1 MSRDSIGNRRGP
13 LEMQIAADD
22 LDDLSAGAVFLATG
36 GGGDPYVA
44 KLATYNLLSDIGP
57 AEMIAVDDLDDDA
70 FVVAVGNVGAPTVSL
85 ELLPSV
91 QDPAKVVDAFE
102 KLVGRRVDAV
112 VPFEI
117 GGGNSLIPIMAA
129 VSHGVPIIDG
139 DGMGRA
145 LPAAQ
150 MMTYPIAGVRPT
162 PAVALDYM
170 GNTASLSTDST
181 DTYERHIRSLA
192 MAMGG
197 MILAAEHP
205 MSGRQLKES
214 VVPGTVSF
222 SMAVGRTLREYRG
235 AAGRILG
242 PLRELFATSLY
253 GGMFHIFSGKV
264 VDFASRIE
272 GGFDVGRAVIEP
284 FDQATEPLTVN
295 VRNEYLSAQVGEQV
309 LVSVP
314 DLITILDS
322 ETSTPI
328 NTERLRYGQRVTVLG
343 TGCPA
348 FYRREAAM
356 RVVAPSCFGLPFDYV
371 PVEDLQRYHRPL
383 PGCLGS
389 E

>member
-1 MSRDSIGNRRGP
+1 MRITTED
-13 LEMQIAADD
+13 LE
-22 LDDLSAGAVFLATG
+22 DLSAGAVFLATG

-44 KLATYNLLSDIGP
+44 KLATYNLLTELGP
-57 AEMIAVDDLDDDA
+57 VEMIAVEDLDDDA

-91 QDPAKVVDAFE
+91 QDPAKVLIEFE
-102 KLVGRRVDAV
+102 NLVGRKIDAV
-112 VPFEI
+112 VSFEI

-129 VSHGVPIIDG
+129 AGHGVPVIDG

-150 MMTYPIAGVRPT
+150 MMTYAIAGVPPT
-162 PAVALDYM
+162 PAIALDYM
-170 GNTASLSTDST
+170 GNTASFSTDST

-197 MILAAEHP
+197 MILTAEHP
-205 MSGRQLKES
+205 MSGRQLKQS
-214 VVPGTVSF
+214 VVSGTVSF
-222 SMAVGRTLREYRG
+222 SIAVGRTLRQYRG
-235 AAGRILG
+235 AAKKILD

-253 GGMFHIFSGKV
+253 GDMFHIFSGKV
-264 VDFASRIE
+264 VDYASRIE
-272 GGFDVGRAVIEP
+272 GGFDVGRAIIEP
-284 FDQATEPLTVN
+284 FDQAPKPLTIN
-295 VRNEYLSAQVGEQV
+295 VKNEYLSAQLGEQV

-314 DLITILDS
+314 DLITVLDC

-348 FYRREAAM
+348 FYRQEAAM

-371 PVEDLQRYHRPL
+371 PVEDLQRHHQSPT
-383 PGCLGS
+383 
-389 E
+389 

>member
-1 MSRDSIGNRRGP
+1 
-13 LEMQIAADD
+13 MQIAAED
-22 LDDLSAGAVFLATG
+22 LEDLSAGAVFLATG

-44 KLATYNLLSDIGP
+44 RLATFNLLTELGP
-57 AEMIAVDDLDDDA
+57 AGMVAVDDLEDDA
-70 FVVAVGNVGAPTVSL
+70 FVVAIGNVGAPTVSL

-91 QDPAKVVDAFE
+91 QDPARVVAAFE
-102 KLVGRRVDAV
+102 KLVGRKVDAV
-112 VPFEI
+112 VSFEI

-129 VSHGVPIIDG
+129 VSHGVPVVDG

-150 MMTYPIAGVRPT
+150 MMTYPIAGVKPT

-170 GNTASLSTDST
+170 GNTASFSTDST
-181 DTYERHIRSLA
+181 DTYERHVRSLA

-197 MILAAEHP
+197 MIMAAEHP

-222 SMAVGRTLREYRG
+222 SMAVGRTLREHRG
-235 AAGRILG
+235 AAAKILE

-284 FDQATEPLTVN
+284 FDRAGEPLTIN
-295 VRNEYLSAQVGEQV
+295 VRNEYLSAQIGEQI

-314 DLITILDS
+314 DLITILDC

-371 PVEDLQRYHRPL
+371 PVEDLQRHHQPMTTA
-383 PGCLGS
+383 
-389 E
+389 